1 MNFRLAR
8 IWRSL
13 IRPTR
18 FTGIAAGADR
28 HMRRTVPI
36 LLLIGMVLSGNQPSI
51 ARPTQWASSGY
62 ASNSSSGQMNATSV
76 MSTTLSA
83 GQTQSLLP
91 LFASGLR
98 LGPALPTLLGLHAPQ
113 TYLILVQNNQELRAT
128 GGFISAL
135 GKVTIDKAKVV
146 DLDFTDSYNLFHDG
160 GQYPPAPVP
169 MQRYMGIPLLLLRDA
184 NWSPDFPTT
193 AKLIKALYAQET
205 GMTVDGIITVDLHA
219 VELIIDAL
227 GAIEIAGASE
237 PLTGANLVEQVQ
249 QFWNQPLAT
258 GATITTTGLGEWWG
272 QRKDFIPAVAQG
284 VLGRLQSGDVDY
296 FGLLRGAQAAL
307 NERAVQIWMADPMA
321 AAQLGELGWDG
332 SLQPEP
338 DSDFL
343 ALVDTN
349 MGYNKVNA
357 VVKPVLDYTVTWPAD
372 TTQPGLA
379 TATITYTHPITQPD
393 PVCQATPYYGET
405 YADMIER
412 CYFNYVRLYTPGGS
426 KLIGVE
432 GVDPDSVSSGRG
444 EHNLRLFAGYFILH
458 PGEQRVVTFRYALPA
473 HLKPDGYTLV
483 MQRQSGASP
492 LPLTV
497 RIQEN
502 EMVTRLVD
510 GRLEWA
516 R

>member
-1 MNFRLAR
+1 MTRPN
-8 IWRSL
+8 
-13 IRPTR
+13 RPTA
-18 FTGIAAGADR
+18 IAAGVDK
-28 HMRRTVPI
+28 HMRPIVPI
-36 LLLIGMVLSGNQPSI
+36 LLLVGILLIGAQPSI
-51 ARPTQWASSGY
+51 AKPTQWASNRYALRSG
-62 ASNSSSGQMNATSV
+62 AGQINVTDV
-76 MSTTLSA
+76 MSATLA
-83 GQTQSLLP
+83 AAEVQPLLP
-91 LFASGLR
+91 LFTSGLR
-98 LGPALPTLLGLHAPQ
+98 LGPALPTLLGLHTPQ

-135 GKVTIDKAKVV
+135 GKVTINKAKVV

-160 GQYPPAPVP
+160 GQYPPAPAP

-205 GMTVDGIITVDLHA
+205 GIAVDGIITVDLHA
-219 VELIIDAL
+219 VELMIDAL
-227 GAIEIAGASE
+227 GAIEMEGASE
-237 PLTGANLVEQVQ
+237 PLTGANLIAQVQ

-284 VLGRLQSGDVDY
+284 VLDRLQSDDADY
-296 FGLLRGAQAAL
+296 FKILHGAQAAL
-307 NERAVQIWMADPMA
+307 NEHAVQIWMADPVA
-321 AAQLGELGWDG
+321 ATQLAALDWDG

-338 DSDFL
+338 ATDFL

-357 VVKPVLDYTVTWPAD
+357 VVKPILHYAVTWPAA

-393 PVCQATPYYGET
+393 PVCQATPYYGTT
-405 YADMIER
+405 YADMIQR
-412 CYFNYVRLYTPGGS
+412 CYFNYVRLYVPGGS
-426 KLIGVE
+426 KLIGVD
-432 GVDPDSVSSGRG
+432 GVNPDSVSSGRG
-444 EHNLRLFAGYFILH
+444 EHNLRLFAGYFVLP
-458 PGEQRVVTFRYALPA
+458 PGEQRVVTFHYTLPA
-473 HLKPDGYTLV
+473 HLQPDGYALV
-483 MQRQSGASP
+483 MQRQSGSSP
-492 LPLTV
+492 LPLTI
-497 RIQEN
+497 RIQGN
-502 EMVTRLVD
+502 EMATMLVD

>member
-1 MNFRLAR
+1 ML
-8 IWRSL
+8 
-13 IRPTR
+13 
-18 FTGIAAGADR
+18 
-28 HMRRTVPI
+28 
-36 LLLIGMVLSGNQPSI
+36 LSGNQPSI
-51 ARPTQWASSGY
+51 ARPTQWANTLHARQNDPGQI
-62 ASNSSSGQMNATSV
+62 NSTHV
-76 MSTTLSA
+76 MSTTWSTA
-83 GQTQSLLP
+83 QTQSLLP

-146 DLDFTDSYNLFHDG
+146 ELDFTDSYNLFHDG
-160 GQYPPAPVP
+160 GQYPPAPAP

-193 AKLIKALYAQET
+193 AKLLKALYAQET
-205 GMTVDGIITVDLHA
+205 GITVDGIITVDLHA

-227 GAIEIAGASE
+227 GAIEMAGASE

-284 VLGRLQSGDVDY
+284 VLARIQSGDADY
-296 FGLLRGAQAAL
+296 FELLRGAQAAM

-321 AAQLGELGWDG
+321 AAQLATLGWDG

-343 ALVDTN
+343 ALIDTN

-357 VVKPVLDYTVTWPAD
+357 VIKPILHYAVTWPAD

-405 YADMIER
+405 YADMIQR
-412 CYFNYVRLYTPGGS
+412 CYFNYVRLYVPGGS
-426 KLIGVE
+426 TLIGVD
-432 GVDPDSVSSGRG
+432 GVNSDSVASARG
-444 EHNLRLFAGYFILH
+444 EHNLRLFAGYFILQ
-458 PGEQRVVTFRYALPA
+458 PGEQRVVTFRYTLPA
-473 HLKPDGYTLV
+473 HLKPEGYALI
-483 MQRQSGASP
+483 MQRQSGSSP
-492 LPLTV
+492 LPLTIRV
-497 RIQEN
+497 QGN
-502 EMVTRLVD
+502 EMATVLVD
-510 GRLEWA
+510 GRLAWS